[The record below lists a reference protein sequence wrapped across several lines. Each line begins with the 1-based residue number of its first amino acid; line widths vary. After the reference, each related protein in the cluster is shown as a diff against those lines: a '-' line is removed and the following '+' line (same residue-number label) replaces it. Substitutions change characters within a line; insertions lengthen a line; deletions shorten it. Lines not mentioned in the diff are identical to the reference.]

1 MPSNVQWEESMSGTE
16 GVMEV
21 GQERDRNVGR
31 DRLERAFW
39 APGVLFQGMSSS
51 REPMDSG

>member
-1 MPSNVQWEESMSGTE
+1 MSSKVQWEKSMSGME

-31 DRLERAFW
+31 DRPERGFW
-39 APGVLFQGMSSS
+39 EPGVLFQGMSSS